1 MRFGAI
7 LFAALL
13 LQSAARADGLPS
25 AGCLSPQDMR
35 EIVSGKG
42 VVAPAAAIRAARQ
55 AAPKAEVVRATLCR
69 RGEELVYLIMF
80 LEREGRF
87 VQVSIDATSGK
98 IASVH

>member
-1 MRFGAI
+1 MRFGVL

-13 LQSAARADGLPS
+13 VQSAARADGVPL

-35 EIVSGKG
+35 EIVSAKG

-55 AAPKAEVVRATLCR
+55 AVPKADVVRATLCR
-69 RGEELVYLIMF
+69 RGEELVYVIMF

-87 VQVSIDATSGK
+87 VQVRIDAASGK
-98 IASVH
+98 IAGVH